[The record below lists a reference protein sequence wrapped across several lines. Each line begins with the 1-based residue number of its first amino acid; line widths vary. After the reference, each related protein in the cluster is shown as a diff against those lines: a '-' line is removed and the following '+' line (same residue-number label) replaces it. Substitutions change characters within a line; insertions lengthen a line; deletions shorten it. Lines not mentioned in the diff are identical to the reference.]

1 MSTHNEHIAVHTG
14 DTKKE
19 TRANVI
25 TLVTLLI
32 LTLITVGASYI
43 DFGQGNIVI
52 ALAIA
57 TVKAMIVALF
67 FMHLLHDKP
76 INSVVAMAGFLFL
89 GLFLTFTLLDLDYR
103 KDAIP
108 QNCAPGA
115 ICSGARGIPGAPGV
129 AAPAPGG
136 AAPAPGVAAPAPG
149 GAAPAAAPAAS
160 PTPAAD
166 KRE

>member
-1 MSTHNEHIAVHTG
+1 MSTHNSHTV
-14 DTKKE
+14 DVKKE
-19 TRANVI
+19 TRTNVI

-32 LTLITVGASYI
+32 LTLITFGASYI

-57 TVKAMIVALF
+57 TVKATIVALF

-76 INSVVAMAGFLFL
+76 VDALAAVTGFLFL
-89 GLFLTFTLLDLDYR
+89 GIFLTFTLLDLDYR
-103 KDAIP
+103 KDPIP

-115 ICSGARGIPGAPGV
+115 ICSGARGIPGAPGG
-129 AAPAPGG
+129 APAP
-136 AAPAPGVAAPAPG
+136 
-149 GAAPAAAPAAS
+149 GAAPAAGAAGAAPATAA
-160 PTPAAD
+160 PAPATD